1 MTIVASFAPLGQV
14 ELIRHSFSYKIQ
26 MSTTIHYE
34 TAAVKSTVAILKDGR
49 AMEVRRGETTDF
61 SAPGPGSARIYW
73 PSMDAWASQLGPWH
87 SVETWRSTA
96 PALPL
101 AAHPAGKPVE
111 IRPYLAYFL
120 GKADGVSREDIRD
133 ALNSYIAAKWGLK
146 VHRTARDVKPA
157 VKDYQ
162 LDDFLV
168 TLSGLHP
175 GGLYTARQILNAVL
189 ARQIIRKPLDQ
200 DASALLQKEN
210 ARLKA
215 EIATLQGK
223 VESLKACL
231 RVIKATCGSV

>member
-1 MTIVASFAPLGQV
+1 
-14 ELIRHSFSYKIQ
+14 

-73 PSMDAWASQLGPWH
+73 PSMDAWASQMGPWP
-87 SVETWRSTA
+87 SVETWRSSLSA
-96 PALPL
+96 PLPP
-101 AAHPAGKPVE
+101 HPDSKPVT

-120 GKADGVSREDIRD
+120 GKADGVSREDICD
-133 ALNSYIAAKWGLK
+133 ALNSYIAAKWGLR
-146 VHRTARDVKPA
+146 VHRTKRDVKPA

-189 ARQIIRKPLDQ
+189 ARQIIRDPLDQ

-210 ARLKA
+210 ERLKA
-215 EIATLQGK
+215 EIAALKEK

-231 RVIKATCGSV
+231 RIIKVTCGSV

>member
-1 MTIVASFAPLGQV
+1 
-14 ELIRHSFSYKIQ
+14 

-34 TAAVKSTVAILKDGR
+34 NAAAEIQSTVVILKDGR

-61 SAPGPGSARIYW
+61 SAPGPGTARIYW
-73 PSMDAWASQLGPWH
+73 PSMDAWASQLGPWP
-87 SVETWRSTA
+87 SVETWRSS
-96 PALPL
+96 L
-101 AAHPAGKPVE
+101 AAPLPAHPDGKPLN

-120 GKADGVSREDIRD
+120 GRADGVSREDIRD
-133 ALNSYIAAKWGLK
+133 ALNSYIASKWGLS
-146 VHRTARDVKPA
+146 VHRTKRDLKPA

-168 TLSGLHP
+168 TLSSLHP
-175 GGLYTARQILNAVL
+175 EGLYTARQILNAVL

-200 DASALLQKEN
+200 GLLQKEN

-215 EIATLQGK
+215 EITALQEK

-231 RVIKATCGSV
+231 RAIKATCGSV

>member
-1 MTIVASFAPLGQV
+1 
-14 ELIRHSFSYKIQ
+14 
-26 MSTTIHYE
+26 MSSTIHYDNA
-34 TAAVKSTVAILKDGR
+34 TVRSTVTILKDGR

-61 SAPGPGSARIYW
+61 SAPGPGTARIFW
-73 PSMDAWASQLGPWH
+73 PSMDAWASQLGPWP
-87 SVETWRSTA
+87 SVETWRSAA

-101 AAHPAGKPVE
+101 TAHPDSKPVT

-133 ALNSYIAAKWGLK
+133 ALNSYIAAKWGLS
-146 VHRTARDVKPA
+146 VYRTKRDVKPA

-189 ARQIIRKPLDQ
+189 ARQIIRKPLDHEA
-200 DASALLQKEN
+200 ASLLQKEN
-210 ARLKA
+210 ARLKT
-215 EIATLQGK
+215 EIAALKEK
-223 VESLKACL
+223 VESFKACL